1 MRGRPQDFSI
11 EVGRLSRRSAI
22 AILAF
27 VGAGGLAAKAF
38 ALQPAGNVEDI
49 WPEITAGDFATAA
62 TRLQL
67 YVDDRPADQAARV
80 SLAIMQFGAG
90 MFNPAEE
97 NFWRIVKLERSYAE
111 VEGSRLD
118 LQHTEAWLY
127 LSRLRLG
134 RSDKAAEPKST
145 NSLLY
150 LLSGQISAE
159 DFAAALTDAYFAQ
172 LDQLAASLPAPAVV
186 KTQDGQSVTIG
197 TRIERPARDVEPMHA
212 VVAQIAGTVVE
223 KPSPVAMET
232 NRIERSL
239 GGWSEPHVVVDSR
252 RNRCVGR
259 PPDRSLPRA
268 LPGLR
273 EADSS

>member
-1 MRGRPQDFSI
+1 
-11 EVGRLSRRSAI
+11 
-22 AILAF
+22 
-27 VGAGGLAAKAF
+27 
-38 ALQPAGNVEDI
+38 
-49 WPEITAGDFATAA
+49 
-62 TRLQL
+62 
-67 YVDDRPADQAARV
+67 
-80 SLAIMQFGAG
+80 MQFGAG

-197 TRIERPARDVEPMHA
+197 TRIERPARDAVERPYSCLANFMLAEQALGFGKVAHA
-212 VVAQIAGTVVE
+212 KALFGIA
-223 KPSPVAMET
+223 
-232 NRIERSL
+232 
-239 GGWSEPHVVVDSR
+239 VDI
-252 RNRCVGR
+252 G
-259 PPDRSLPRA
+259 
-268 LPGLR
+268 
-273 EADSS
+273 ADSEVAHYISRTELMRLG